1 MSFYLESG
9 YLDVDRIMK
18 LPYPFIFVLG
28 GRGIGKTYG
37 VCKWLLEHPES
48 KFMFLRRIQQE
59 ADAIGN
65 PEFSPFSPVIEDH
78 PELPQI
84 TLDTIKGV
92 KNIKGVFHA
101 KLNDNGTLIPE
112 GETIGYVGAL
122 NTISSIRGF
131 SGQQI
136 ETIVY
141 DEFIP
146 QAGSRAMAQEDQLF
160 LNCYETLNRN
170 RELAGRPP
178 IKMISL
184 TNANKLASPIFVA
197 LGITEQV
204 DSMVR
209 KGKEMS
215 LLEDRGIALIKL
227 RNSPIS
233 DAKKNTALY
242 KAAASEDFR
251 RMALDNDFDTTTY
264 LYVHEQ
270 PINEYRIVCQYAD
283 IYVYRHK
290 SKPFYYVCRHSSGH
304 PVKKYYRE
312 KFSLKKFRREQIMLF
327 DAWLKGNIA
336 FADYYCKMVLTEAVC

>member
-1 MSFYLESG
+1 
-9 YLDVDRIMK
+9 
-18 LPYPFIFVLG
+18 
-28 GRGIGKTYG
+28 
-37 VCKWLLEHPES
+37 
-48 KFMFLRRIQQE
+48 
-59 ADAIGN
+59 
-65 PEFSPFSPVIEDH
+65 
-78 PELPQI
+78 
-84 TLDTIKGV
+84 
-92 KNIKGVFHA
+92 
-101 KLNDNGTLIPE
+101 
-112 GETIGYVGAL
+112 
-122 NTISSIRGF
+122 
-131 SGQQI
+131 
-136 ETIVY
+136 
-141 DEFIP
+141 
-146 QAGSRAMAQEDQLF
+146 
-160 LNCYETLNRN
+160 
-170 RELAGRPP
+170 
-178 IKMISL
+178 MISL

-209 KGKEMS
+209 RGKELS

-242 KAAASEDFR
+242 RAAASEDFR

-290 SKPFYYVCRHSSGH
+290 SRPFYYVCRHSSGH

-312 KFSLKKFRREQIMLF
+312 KFSLKKFRREQVMLF
-327 DAWLKGNIA
+327 DAWLKGNIS